1 MIETSGS
8 MGIGCSKVGS
18 PDAISIQPLR
28 DKIQLTLTG
37 RPGRLA
43 TGCRCSG
50 RFYCWDGPCNPNDL
64 VADAPP
70 PNPLLAWLAPCHP
83 FTRPTWANVLLL
95 VTGTLQAPGGH
106 SRAASNTPI
115 SPSTTGF
122 WAGRSEAGYDHGPRR
137 ARRARPH
144 DFPQGA
150 PRQAPLDESNRAS
163 QRRDQATHRGSR
175 NLTRTTKPSCAL

>member
-1 MIETSGS
+1 M
-8 MGIGCSKVGS
+8 
-18 PDAISIQPLR
+18 A
-28 DKIQLTLTG
+28 
-37 RPGRLA
+37 
-43 TGCRCSG
+43 
-50 RFYCWDGPCNPNDL
+50 PCNPNDL

-144 DFPQGA
+144 DFPKEHRAKLHSTNPIERLNGEIKRHTEVVGILPERRSHRA
-150 PRQAPLDESNRAS
+150 PRRRNPARMGSAAGQIHDAGNDQPDER
-163 QRRDQATHRGSR
+163 
-175 NLTRTTKPSCAL
+175 